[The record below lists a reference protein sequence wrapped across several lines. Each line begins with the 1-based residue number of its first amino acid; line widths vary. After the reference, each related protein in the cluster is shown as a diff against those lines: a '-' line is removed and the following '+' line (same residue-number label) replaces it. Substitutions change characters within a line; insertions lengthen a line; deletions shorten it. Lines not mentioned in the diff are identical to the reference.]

1 MARGDTITILI
12 VSTKMSTLDL
22 IQIKVLIKVIT
33 FFYDVTNKIL
43 SRDSNYTVDVV
54 ILPKFGSSSIS
65 MREVIITWIL

>member
-12 VSTKMSTLDL
+12 VSAKMSTLDL

-54 ILPKFGSSSIS
+54 ILPKFGRSSIS
-65 MREVIITWIL
+65 MREVIIT

>member
-12 VSTKMSTLDL
+12 VSKKMSTLDL

-65 MREVIITWIL
+65 MREVIIT

>member
-54 ILPKFGSSSIS
+54 ILPKFCSSSIS
-65 MREVIITWIL
+65 MREVIIT

>member
-12 VSTKMSTLDL
+12 VSAKMSTLDL

-33 FFYDVTNKIL
+33 FFYDVNNKIL

-65 MREVIITWIL
+65 MREVIIT